1 MAKITFSLEELLEI
15 LISNKLLPSE
25 IIRSKVEGERIH
37 FIIRTNLF
45 ILPYIPASL
54 RFFSFND
61 NNAIFELTLASKHL
75 YNVMKRFESSFQRKM
90 PAYMTFEYPKIF
102 VDVENFLKE
111 KNIRGV
117 QVKDIFFKQGEF
129 TIDTGKI

>member
-1 MAKITFSLEELLEI
+1 MAKTTFSLEEFLEI

-61 NNAIFELTLASKHL
+61 NNAIFELTLVSKHL
-75 YNVMKRFESSFQRKM
+75 YNVMKRLESSLQRKM

-102 VDVENFLKE
+102 VDVEKFLKE

-117 QVKDIFFKQGEF
+117 RVKDIFFKQGEF